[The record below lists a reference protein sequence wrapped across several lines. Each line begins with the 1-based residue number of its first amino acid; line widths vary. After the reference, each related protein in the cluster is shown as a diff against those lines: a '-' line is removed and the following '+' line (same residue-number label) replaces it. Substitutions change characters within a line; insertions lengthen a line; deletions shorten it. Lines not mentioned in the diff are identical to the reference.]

1 MEIKEKKLSTSKLL
15 TFLIPSLLGILLF
28 MTPIK
33 YNGEI
38 TIPIAILSKGVLNYF
53 IDHIPLVAVFIIL
66 ISAIT
71 SIITKIFKPKFIM
84 NNAYLKNVFD
94 VTTLWF
100 VLRILGAILVVSV
113 YFKIGPSF
121 IWEENTGGLL
131 LYSLLPILFSVFLFA
146 GFLLPLVLDFG
157 LLEFTGSLLSKIM
170 RPIFKLPGRSSIDC
184 ITSWLGDG
192 SIGVLLTSK
201 QYEEGFYSKREAA
214 VIGTNFSAVSI
225 TFCLVVISQV
235 NLSHMFIPFYLTIT
249 LSGIIAA
256 IIIPRIRP
264 LSKISDTYYNNK
276 KCAMN
281 EDIPKGYT
289 PFSWG
294 LDQAVK
300 RASKSTD
307 ISKFI
312 KNGIKNV
319 IDMWIGVIPIVMAMG
334 TITLIVAEHT
344 QVFQILGAP
353 FIPLLNLLGIPEA
366 YAASQTMIIG
376 FADMFLPSVLA
387 STIQSEMTRFIIAC
401 VSVTQ
406 LIYMSEVGG
415 MLLGSKIP
423 VKFKD
428 LFIIFLERTLI
439 TLPIVT
445 LIAHILF

>member
-1 MEIKEKKLSTSKLL
+1 MEIKEKKLSISKLL
-15 TFLIPSLLGILLF
+15 TFLVPSLLGILLF
-28 MTPIK
+28 MTPIR

-38 TIPIAILSKGVLNYF
+38 TIPIAILSKGILNYF
-53 IDHIPLVAVFIIL
+53 ANHIPLVAVFIIL
-66 ISAIT
+66 LSALT
-71 SIITKIFKPKFIM
+71 SIIAKLFKPKFIM
-84 NNAYLKNVFD
+84 NNTYLKNIFD

-100 VLRILGAILVVSV
+100 ILRILGALLVVFV

-121 IWEENTGGLL
+121 LWEENTGGLL

-146 GFLLPLVLDFG
+146 GFLLPLILDFG

-201 QYEEGFYSKREAA
+201 QYQEGFYSKREAA

-235 NLSHMFIPFYLTIT
+235 NLSHMFISFYLTIT
-249 LSGIIAA
+249 LCGIVAA

-264 LSKISDTYYNNK
+264 LSKIPDTYYNSK
-276 KCAMN
+276 ESSMS
-281 EDIPKGYT
+281 EDIPKEYT

-294 LDQAVK
+294 LNQAMK

-312 KNGIKNV
+312 KNGTKNV

-334 TITLIVAEHT
+334 TITLIIAEHT

-428 LFIIFLERTLI
+428 LFIIFLERTII